1 MGTRIDGLRIAL
13 GFIIDRVCADKEI
26 HNEYGCYSVD
36 DIINQVIMEYIIKDY
51 QVNAERKSILK
62 HREAHGMTGKY
73 DADRTAQLYK
83 RLVQRATHYKDY
95 NRQQLIESS
104 GITRVD
110 FTRNPMDGP
119 SNWQNA
125 YTLTD
130 IDFHDLMLQ
139 DECPLLSKIFEHKIS
154 SKTSVPNP
162 MFQQMF
168 SIYESKVNELYSAMD
183 DNDPRTIIEKTI
195 EYFSLQWLY
204 CIELF
209 YDVAIEAER
218 QGRHKDIPFSR
229 VKALCAQIGEMPPT
243 EWFPIEIRAVENRML
258 MKRQEY
264 IFDLFNLND
273 EEWAF
278 QRDCIADALKIAGF
292 LGQLKG
298 GAAFIPIVH
307 EISEQEKADFIKENY
322 WIWKNRKHYEW
333 PKRSRIQS
341 VRDLYEHLTM
351 EMPTHTKKNS

>member
-1 MGTRIDGLRIAL
+1 MGAKIEGLRIAL
-13 GFIIDRVCADKEI
+13 KMTIERVCADIEM
-26 HNEYGCYSVD
+26 HDDYGRYSVD
-36 DIINQVIMEYIIKDY
+36 DIIDQVIMEYIIKEY
-51 QVNAERKSILK
+51 QTYAERQSVSK
-62 HREAHGMTGKY
+62 HREEHGMTGEY

-83 RLVQRATHYKDY
+83 RLIQRAEHYKDY
-95 NRQQLIESS
+95 NRQHLLETT
-104 GITRVD
+104 GVTRVD

-125 YTLTD
+125 YTLTR

-168 SIYESKVNELYSAMD
+168 STYEKKVDELFMSMD
-183 DNDPRTIIEKTI
+183 DSNALSIIEKTI

-204 CIELF
+204 NIEFF
-209 YDVAIEAER
+209 YEVAIEAER

-229 VKALCAQIGEMPPT
+229 VSALCAQVGQMPVAK
-243 EWFPIEIRAVENRML
+243 WFPVEIRAVENRML
-258 MKRQEY
+258 MKRQDY
-264 IFDLFNLND
+264 CPDIFNLDD
-273 EEWAF
+273 EDWAF
-278 QRDCIADALKIAGF
+278 QKDVIADAIKTVGF

-298 GAAFIPIVH
+298 GTAFIPAVH
-307 EISEQEKADFIKENY
+307 EISEQEKAEFIKEHY
-322 WIWKNRKHYEW
+322 WLWDKRKHFEW

-341 VRDLYEHLTM
+341 MRDLFDNLTVR
-351 EMPTHTKKNS
+351 MPSHTGKNS